1 MNGMI
6 PKPNSSLSEDPGHF
20 YENRLRAIGRT
31 ITAVKKQDR
40 FFIVLKLVLFF
51 GGIFLFSRFFA
62 HQRGLSFIFLAS
74 AIVLFVA
81 AVVLH
86 ERILRALRFQEI
98 LRLINETE
106 VRALAGEF
114 PAGTDAGE
122 DLVNPAHA
130 YASDLDIFGRRSLFH
145 LLDRTVTDTGRAALA
160 GVLGAPSDARTIRS
174 RQDAVRELSGK
185 IDFRQ
190 RIRARGLGGRG
201 IEEKSAS
208 LDPLFAETPSGKRGL
223 RPVWL
228 FTIPAA
234 TLASFVLA
242 FFGLPWEIFALFL
255 LGQFLINAATGK
267 RVSAVY
273 SDASRRFQAVHAYAR
288 IIRDIETE
296 DFSAPALQGLKGA
309 LTIDGVPASK
319 AVRKLAGILEG
330 LDSRAGGFFHFILNN
345 TVLWDLHGI
354 RRIERWK
361 TKYAAHA
368 PAWLEAAGALD
379 ALSSLANLAFNNP
392 GWAYPRIHE
401 DGFLFRAM
409 TLGHPLIPAGERVSN
424 DFSMEAAGTIAII
437 TGPNMAGK
445 STFLRTLGT
454 NAVLAFAGA
463 PVCAASLEISPFPLI
478 TSMKSSDSL
487 DRHMSLFYAELERL
501 KKILDA
507 LDGEPRTFFMID
519 EMLKGTNALD
529 RHKGAAALVRQL
541 LRRGTTGIVATHD
554 VELTGFEAEDPRAR
568 NYHFDGYIEDDRL
581 MFDFKVKKG
590 VCKSFNALLLMKKI
604 GIDV

>member
-1 MNGMI
+1 MNAMTSN
-6 PKPNSSLSEDPGHF
+6 PKTTSAEDPGRF
-20 YENRLRAIGRT
+20 YENRLRTIGLKIAAIKR
-31 ITAVKKQDR
+31 QDR
-40 FFIVLKLVLFF
+40 FFIVLKLTLFF

-62 HQRGLSFIFLAS
+62 HHRGLSFVFLSS
-74 AIVLFVA
+74 AIVFFVA
-81 AVVLH
+81 AVILH
-86 ERILRALRFQEI
+86 ERVLRALRFQEA
-98 LRLINETE
+98 LRLINKTE

-114 PAGTDAGE
+114 ADDAGE
-122 DLVNPAHA
+122 DLVDPAHPYSA
-130 YASDLDIFGRRSLFH
+130 DLDIFGRRSLFH

-160 GVLGAPSDARTIRS
+160 ALLRAPLDARSIRS
-174 RQDAVRELSGK
+174 RQDAVRELAGK
-185 IDFRQ
+185 VDFRQ
-190 RIRARGLGGRG
+190 QIRAQGLGDRAAG
-201 IEEKSAS
+201 EKPVP
-208 LDPLFAETPSGKRGL
+208 LDPLFAETPSGNRGL
-223 RPVWL
+223 RPFWL
-228 FTIPAA
+228 FAIPTA
-234 TLASFVLA
+234 TLASFVSA
-242 FFGLPWEIFALFL
+242 FFGLPWEVFSLFL

-267 RVSAVY
+267 KVSSVY
-273 SDASRRFQAVHAYAR
+273 SDASRRFQAVQAYAK
-288 IIRDIETE
+288 IIRDIENE
-296 DFSAPALQGLKGA
+296 DFSSGELQGLKGA
-309 LTIDGVPASK
+309 LSVDGVPASK
-319 AVRKLAGILEG
+319 AVRKLAGLLEG

-361 TKYAAHA
+361 TKYAAFA
-368 PAWLEAAGALD
+368 PTWLAAAGAVD

-392 GWAYPRIHE
+392 GWVYPRIHE
-401 DGFLFRAM
+401 DGFRFRAM

-424 DFSMEAAGTIAII
+424 DFSMEAEGTIAII

-445 STFLRTLGT
+445 STFLRTLGI

-463 PVCAASLEISPFPLI
+463 PACAAALEISPFPLI

-507 LDGEPRTFFMID
+507 LDGDPRTFFMID

-541 LRRGTTGIVATHD
+541 LRRGATGIVATHD
-554 VELTGFEAEDPRAR
+554 VELTRFEAEDPRAR
-568 NYHFDGYIEDDRL
+568 NYHFDGFIEDDRL
-581 MFDFKVKKG
+581 MFDFKVKEG